1 MSTEETRAVIS
12 QYLDG
17 HAADVLADNAVFT
30 VMGTGERAN
39 GRDEIR
45 QMLTSLYETAFEAR
59 ADLRNLV
66 IGDGSAVAEYDF
78 VGRHTGEFAGI
89 AATDKHVQ
97 VPFCVAYD
105 VAEGKIVAARVY
117 FEMSALR
124 RQIGA
129 AGLV

>member
-1 MSTEETRAVIS
+1 MSTDETRVVIS
-12 QYLDG
+12 RYLEG
-17 HAADVLADNAVFT
+17 HAADVLADDAVFT
-30 VMGTGERAN
+30 VMGTGERAT

-45 QMLTSLYETAFEAR
+45 QMLTSLYETAFDAS

-66 IGDGSAVAEYDF
+66 IDDGRAIAEYDF
-78 VGRHTGEFAGI
+78 TGRHIGEFAGV
-89 AATDKHVQ
+89 AATGTHVQ

-105 VAEGKIVAARVY
+105 VAGGKIVAGRVY

-129 AGLV
+129 DRS